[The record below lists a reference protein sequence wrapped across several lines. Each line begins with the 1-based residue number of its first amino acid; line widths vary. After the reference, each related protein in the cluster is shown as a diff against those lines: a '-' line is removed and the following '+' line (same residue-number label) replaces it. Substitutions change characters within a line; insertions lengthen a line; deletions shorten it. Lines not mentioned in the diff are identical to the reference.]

1 VTCGWAGKGQIG
13 VNVTAVTNNEK
24 KTNLLALSPLPSRS
38 PEAKIQARGDID
50 EKGHNDA
57 R

>member
-1 VTCGWAGKGQIG
+1 MTCGWAGKGQIG

-24 KTNLLALSPLPSRS
+24 KTNPLGLSPLPSRS